1 MGTGMSTG
9 MANGTENGDEMENES
24 GDEDADGDGDRA
36 DLGQESTQLA
46 AMSLCWDDP
55 FQDTSP
61 APPCPWGDPWT
72 HPELQMQ
79 QPRPASHH
87 KLSPGCMRGLHGVEN
102 INCGFLVHFLII

>member
-1 MGTGMSTG
+1 MSTWMG
-9 MANGTENGDEMENES
+9 NGSENGDEMENES

-61 APPCPWGDPWT
+61 APPALGGTPGPT
-72 HPELQMQ
+72 QSYKRSNPS
-79 QPRPASHH
+79 QPRTTNSHRDACEASTAW
-87 KLSPGCMRGLHGVEN
+87 K
-102 INCGFLVHFLII
+102 ILIVVF